1 LLYRAKYRKSSILL
15 ENHMK
20 LTPNLIRNVAIIAH
34 IDHGKTT
41 LLDALLKQCH
51 SFKSH
56 QNVPERVM
64 DSYDQERERGITI
77 FAKHCALQFGD
88 YRVNVI
94 DTPGHADFSGEVERV
109 LDMVNS
115 VLLLVDAR
123 EGPMPQTRYVLSQAL
138 RRGLRPLVIINKIDR
153 PFADADRVLSET
165 FDLFVELGA
174 NDHQLNFPYI
184 YASGINGYAC
194 KDIND
199 ERKNM
204 DPLLQLIID
213 EVPAPPGSV
222 DEPFLMQVS
231 TAPYDDYLGRGA
243 CGRILEGTIK
253 KGELITHIDV
263 NGIQRQ
269 LRTTKIRGY
278 FGIAQVEID
287 EAFAGDIAVVFGIPE
302 VLVGET
308 LCDPNNVVVLP
319 LLRIEEPTISI
330 DMMVNNGPLAGK
342 DGKHITMNKLR
353 DRLMKEKRANITLKI
368 EEIPGVQDALRVSGR
383 GELHLAVLIEA
394 MRRESFEFCISK
406 PKVITKEID
415 GVIHESLERIYV
427 EVPEECSGA
436 VIDAL
441 AKRKGEMQTFDTNE
455 HKITKIEFLI
465 PTRGLMG
472 FRHDFMTMTR
482 GEGILTSI
490 FEKMVAWKGEIPKRK
505 NGAMVSLHAGRCTPY
520 AIFNLQ
526 ERGTLFVDPNDDAY
540 EGMVVGEHNRDND
553 LIVNITREKQLTN
566 IRAAGKDENIIL
578 TPPRKLTLEQAIDYI
593 EEDELVEITPH
604 TFRFRKIYLKENDR
618 KRYDK

>member
-1 LLYRAKYRKSSILL
+1 
-15 ENHMK
+15 MQ
-20 LTPNLIRNVAIIAH
+20 LTPSLIRNVAIIAH

-41 LLDALLKQCH
+41 LLDALLKQ
-51 SFKSH
+51 SQAFKSH

-77 FAKHCALQFGD
+77 FAKHCSLHFGD
-88 YRVNVI
+88 YQINVI

-138 RRGLRPLVIINKIDR
+138 RRGLRPVVIINKIDR
-153 PFADADRVLSET
+153 PFADPDRVLSET

-194 KDIND
+194 KDVND

-204 DPLLQLIID
+204 DPLLQMIVD
-213 EVPAPPGSV
+213 EVPAPPAAL
-222 DEPFLMQVS
+222 DQPFLMQVS

-243 CGRILEGTIK
+243 CGRILQGTIK
-253 KGELITHIDV
+253 KGDLVTHIDV
-263 NGIQRQ
+263 NGVQRQ
-269 LRTTKIRGY
+269 VRTTKIRGY
-278 FGIAQVEID
+278 SGISQVEID
-287 EAFAGDIAVVFGIPE
+287 EAIAGDIAVIFGIPD

-308 LCDPNNVVVLP
+308 LSDPEHVTVLP

-330 DMMVNNGPLAGK
+330 NVMVNNGPLAGK
-342 DGKHITMNKLR
+342 DGKHVTMNKLR

-368 EEIPGVQDALRVSGR
+368 EEIPGVQDALKVSGR

-394 MRRESFEFCISK
+394 MRREGFEFCISK
-406 PKVITKEID
+406 PKVITKMID
-415 GVIHESLERIYV
+415 GELHESLERIYV

-490 FEKMVAWKGEIPKRK
+490 FEKMVPYKGEIPKRK
-505 NGAMVSLHAGRCTPY
+505 NGAMISTNSGRVTPY
-520 AIFNLQ
+520 AIFHLQ
-526 ERGTLFVDPNDDAY
+526 ERGMMFVSPNDDAY
-540 EGMVVGEHNRDND
+540 EGMIIGEHSRDND
-553 LIVNITREKQLTN
+553 IPVNITREKQLTN
-566 IRAAGKDENIIL
+566 IRAAGKDENMIL

-593 EEDELVEITPH
+593 EDDELVEITPN
-604 TFRFRKIYLKENDR
+604 TFRFRKIYLKEHER
-618 KRYDK
+618 KRAEKD